1 MVGTLDGRVALVTG
15 AARGLGR
22 AYALKLADL
31 GAKVVVSDIDLRSF
45 EQFEA
50 EAAQAGGR
58 TTADQI
64 ADAGGSAI
72 GVEADVTDRGSVDAL
87 VQAAVAEYGQLDIAV
102 CNAGG
107 GAGSIGGSH
116 ASQLDPDETDLVI
129 RRNLVGTMNTCIAA
143 AVPMTEQGSGK
154 LITVSSSAGVRPIA
168 GGSYA
173 HYGVAKAG
181 IAMYTRYLAQ
191 ELGPSGITANCI
203 APGQITTG
211 RLMVSFEAAGVD
223 KLAAQIPLRRLGT
236 VDDCANVVGFLAS
249 RDADYITGVVIPID
263 GGLTRSPS

>member
-1 MVGTLDGRVALVTG
+1 MVRTLDGKVALVTG

-22 AYALKLADL
+22 AYALKLASL
-31 GAKVVVSDIDLRSF
+31 GAAVVVSDIDLRSY
-45 EQFEA
+45 EQFDA
-50 EAAQAGGR
+50 EARQAGGE
-58 TTADQI
+58 TTAAEI
-64 ADAGGSAI
+64 ASRGGSAI
-72 GVEADVTDRGSVDAL
+72 GVEADVTDRGSVVAL
-87 VQAAVAEYGQLDIAV
+87 VEAAVAEYGRLDVVV

-107 GAGSIGGSH
+107 GAGSIDGSR
-116 ASQLDPDETDLVI
+116 ASELDADETQVVLQ
-129 RRNLVGTMNTCIAA
+129 RNLVGTMNTCIAA
-143 AVPMTEQGSGK
+143 AAPMKEQRSGK

-173 HYGVAKAG
+173 HYGVSKAG

-191 ELGPSGITANCI
+191 DLGPHGITANCI

-223 KLAAQIPLRRLGT
+223 KLSAQIPLRRLGS

-249 RDADYITGVVIPID
+249 PDSDYVTGVVIPVD